1 MDTPMDNGQRT
12 NGLSDKAMNCGTFD
26 PNKER
31 TAENMSEIYKIQLN
45 QMNMVS
51 GSLCN
56 GNGNN
61 NHVAIMV
68 DSGAMTK
75 RNWKGRKLQMLE
87 KQRNQTERRR
97 RLMRHLTER

>member
-1 MDTPMDNGQRT
+1 MDNDQRN
-12 NGLSDKAMNCGTFD
+12 NGLSNKAMNFATFD
-26 PNKER
+26 PNKGR
-31 TAENMSEIYKIQLN
+31 TVEHMSEIYEIQLN

-68 DSGAMTK
+68 DSGAKTK
-75 RNWKGRKLQMLE
+75 RNWKWRKLKILE
-87 KQRNQTERRR
+87 KQRNKT
-97 RLMRHLTER
+97 